1 MAEENITL
9 TKNVG
14 YTFVHPRG
22 TRDALNRETKHVY
35 PMSERQVAALM
46 TYIDVR
52 ITYATTLA
60 APAFTQEQLD
70 RNKREVIAI
79 LTGEAI

>member
-1 MAEENITL
+1 MAEENVTL

-22 TRDALNRETKHVY
+22 TLDALGRETKHVY
-35 PMSERQVAALM
+35 PLSERQVAALT
-46 TYIDVR
+46 TYIDVQL
-52 ITYATTLA
+52 TYATTLA
-60 APAFTQEQLD
+60 AFTQEQLD

>member
-46 TYIDVR
+46 TYIDVQ
-52 ITYATTLA
+52 IASA
-60 APAFTQEQLD
+60 AGTFTRDQLG

>member
-1 MAEENITL
+1 MTKDSTTL
-9 TKNVG
+9 TEIPG
-14 YTFVHPRG
+14 YTFVNPRS
-22 TRDALNRETKHVY
+22 TRDALGREIKHVY
-35 PMSERQVAALM
+35 PLSERQVAALM
-46 TYIDVR
+46 TYIDVQ